1 VTYKVSRAKSQLPS
15 REQRIRLSNVKRS
28 MKRKAILASS
38 KAVSGPLLANGE
50 FRTCKYP
57 PPEESRFPVPLDWKA
72 RVCYEKGDLT
82 RYEPVHLKLGIL
94 DSGMRRYL
102 CGRPSGAFRKRVS
115 KGAPDYPVLPCREGV
130 SVFQRK
136 AHALRF
142 IQQGL
147 AALSET
153 VSADFWVRS
162 LRDMIQ
168 ISREIF
174 RGCSDDIGTTKRG
187 LMSQLHFSLRCAI
200 KDQNHDLRSRREA
213 LSEPPTF
220 DLSP

>member
-1 VTYKVSRAKSQLPS
+1 VTYKVSRAQSQLPS
-15 REQRIRLSNVKRS
+15 REQTGRLSNVVRS
-28 MKRKAILASS
+28 MKRKATLASS
-38 KAVSGPLLANGE
+38 KAVSGPLLANGG
-50 FRTCKYP
+50 FRTTRYP
-57 PPEESRFPVPLDWKA
+57 PPEESRFPVPEDWKA
-72 RVCYEKGDLT
+72 RVSFEKHDLT
-82 RYEPVHLKLGIL
+82 RYEPVHLKLQIL
-94 DSGMRRYL
+94 DSRMRRYL
-102 CGRPSGAFRKRVS
+102 CGRPSGTFRKS
-115 KGAPDYPVLPCREGV
+115 IPKGATDIPVYPCRESV

-142 IQQGL
+142 VQQGL
-147 AALSET
+147 AALTEI
-153 VSADFWVRS
+153 VSADFWIRS
-162 LRDMIQ
+162 LRDMIR
-168 ISREIF
+168 ISKEIF